1 MPQTDID
8 WTTTEKDLAQAA
20 FKKAYHREVAAL
32 VQEVQEN
39 VKEISGLD
47 ELWQLHDY
55 LSARRH
61 DIDGKYDYR
70 DSMFLFAFSQ
80 LIKEGWLS
88 LEELEGLHP
97 SKRQKVAALARM

>member
-20 FKKAYHREVAAL
+20 FEKAYHREVTAL
-32 VQEVQEN
+32 VEEVQQT
-39 VKEISGLD
+39 VQEISNLD
-47 ELWQLHDY
+47 ELWRLHDY